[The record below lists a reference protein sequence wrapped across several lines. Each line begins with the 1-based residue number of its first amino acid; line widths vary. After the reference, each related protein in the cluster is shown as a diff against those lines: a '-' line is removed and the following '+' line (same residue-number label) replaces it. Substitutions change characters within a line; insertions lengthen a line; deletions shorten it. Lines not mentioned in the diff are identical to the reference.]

1 MAQPALLGATAQLLR
16 QPALDPVPP
25 ARWPRHWTEREDLLE
40 AQHDRL
46 AALLVALIEHHELSQ
61 TSEAISPGPTS
72 TINGQALSIA
82 GDLGCSRL
90 LWQLRLHLRLE
101 ERWLAQSHC
110 LCPGHRAAHRQAASD
125 ALEGYQHARIESTTR
140 LTWLRELQTW
150 FDDHRKG
157 IDARAYAQARS
168 LVQP

>member
-1 MAQPALLGATAQLLR
+1 MA
-16 QPALDPVPP
+16 
-25 ARWPRHWTEREDLLE
+25 
-40 AQHDRL
+40 RL
-46 AALLVALIEHHELSQ
+46 
-61 TSEAISPGPTS
+61 
-72 TINGQALSIA
+72 
-82 GDLGCSRL
+82 SRL
-90 LWQLRLHLRLE
+90 QGISAARVCFGNSGCTFASSNRNTN
-101 ERWLAQSHC
+101 RNAQSHC
-110 LCPGHRAAHRQAASD
+110 ICPGHRAAHRQAASD

>member
-1 MAQPALLGATAQLLR
+1 
-16 QPALDPVPP
+16 
-25 ARWPRHWTEREDLLE
+25 
-40 AQHDRL
+40 
-46 AALLVALIEHHELSQ
+46 
-61 TSEAISPGPTS
+61 
-72 TINGQALSIA
+72 
-82 GDLGCSRL
+82 L

-157 IDARAYAQARS
+157 VDARAYAQARS